1 MRDPIGE
8 IIAYNKPLLEHP
20 VRSEDGKTDL
30 TVEALGKKLEA
41 LAGSAFQFF
50 RGTFHLNACDL
61 LRIRVPVAL
70 PGTPEGL
77 IVGDLHLENFGVYR
91 GQSGE
96 LCFDVNDFDDV
107 GYGPLDLDLKRL
119 CTSALLL
126 PGLAQGVRMTAARA
140 IARGWADELAK
151 LGGRFPVLPWTIDK
165 ADGRVKEL
173 LQDKGLKTR
182 ADVAAKVAPD
192 KAHRR
197 LAGDKFAPPS
207 KEWVKT
213 VHASVAEY
221 LESLKQLKAPDAP
234 AGWDVLDVAYRY
246 KGLGSLGRLRF
257 TVLLGK
263 GDERRMLEVKEAR
276 ASVMDDLRN
285 RPSPRDRARTQ
296 TASIRRLQGDP
307 WPRVAAT
314 HLGKAAALG
323 RENEPEEEKID
334 SARFAEGDLKHEQL
348 NTYARQCGQV
358 LARLHCRENAPVMF
372 DAVWSADAAAKGAV
386 EFAEKYAPQVE
397 ADQKLFV
404 QERKRVAQALGIT

>member
-20 VRSEDGKTDL
+20 VRGEDGKTDL
-30 TVEALGKKLEA
+30 TAEALRRKLEG
-41 LAGSAFQFF
+41 LAGSPFQFF

-61 LRIRVPVAL
+61 LRIRAPVAL
-70 PGTPEGL
+70 AVTPRGL

-126 PGLAQGVRMTAARA
+126 PALAPGVRMTAART
-140 IARGWADELAK
+140 IARGWSDEIAK
-151 LGGRFPVLPWTIDK
+151 LGGRFPVPPWTIDK
-165 ADGRVKEL
+165 ADGRVKQL
-173 LQDKGLKTR
+173 LEDRGHKTR
-182 ADVAAKVAPD
+182 GEAAARAAPG
-192 KAHRR
+192 KAHKH
-197 LAGDKFAPPS
+197 LEGDKYAAPS
-207 KEWVKT
+207 KEWVKC
-213 VHASVAEY
+213 VQASVAEY
-221 LESLKQLKAPDAP
+221 VGSLHQLKAPDAP
-234 AGWDVLDVAYRY
+234 DGFDVLDVAYRY

-257 TVLLGK
+257 TALLGK
-263 GDERRMLEVKEAR
+263 GDDRRMLELKEAR
-276 ASVMDDLRN
+276 PCAMDDLRDG
-285 RPSPRDRARTQ
+285 PAPRDRARTQ
-296 TASIRRLQGDP
+296 TAAIRRLQGDP

-334 SARFAEGDLKHEQL
+334 AARFADGDAKHEQL

-358 LARLHCRENAPVMF
+358 LARLHCRANAPVMF
-372 DAVWSADAAAKGAV
+372 DAAWTPDAAARGAV

-397 ADQKLFV
+397 ADHKLFV
-404 QERKRVAQALGIT
+404 QERNRVARALGI